1 MFNKNDVVVETVQ
14 ISDNT
19 VGIRCAIE
27 KELIANIRAT
37 IGQKRIDRMINNMK
51 EQLMCVIYNEVD
63 DLLIDIDNILR
74 KLANSSNESMNN
86 FDKPIISLLN
96 RIDGLRNN
104 WRRKE

>member
-1 MFNKNDVVVETVQ
+1 MFNKNDVIVETVQ